1 MWYRVDNMSKYNGL
15 KRDQLEELV
24 VEKLNF
30 FLKYLDGQSS
40 YPLGKFPTG
49 IPLPRGGEYLIWV
62 GCSEGTVSFTLQ
74 DTNGFDYHNIKID
87 KFGGNRQVASLT
99 SSPFKESGSIWFAK
113 SLEIRCDYIDLETN
127 PTMFLRQIVA
137 QIRKKDQVL
146 AYWLGLTA
154 IQDYC

>member
-1 MWYRVDNMSKYNGL
+1 MSKYKGL

-30 FLKYLDGQSS
+30 FLKYLEGQST
-40 YPLGKFPTG
+40 YPMGKFPTG
-49 IPLPRGGEYLIWV
+49 SPSPLGGEYLVWV

-74 DTNGFDYHNIKID
+74 DTNGISYHNIKID
-87 KFGGNRQVASLT
+87 KFGGVRKVVELASR
-99 SSPFKESGSIWFAK
+99 PFKEDGSVWFAK
-113 SLEIRCDYIDLETN
+113 SFSLRCDADHLEKN
-127 PTMFLRQIVA
+127 PTLFTKQLLPY
-137 QIRKKDQVL
+137 IRKKDQVL